1 MSIGYTNL
9 WWLVP
14 PTDPKRPALQP
25 PKPPEPVQRDSP
37 RKQRNTFKGDV
48 VQPVIE
54 RECQICG
61 MMVNNI
67 RVHMEC
73 KHGR

>member
-1 MSIGYTNL
+1 MSVGSTNL
-9 WWLVP
+9 PFMVS
-14 PTDPKRPALQP
+14 PTPAKRPALP
-25 PKPPEPVQRDSP
+25 PAKPPEPVQRDSP

-48 VQPVIE
+48 VQTE

-67 RVHMEC
+67 RVHMEAR
-73 KHGR
+73 HGR